1 MAKSRTLLQQFFDGL
16 AHEHAPEFLNTRQK
30 LSRLDGVEAVAASAE
45 DPAPALASR
54 VRIGLILGTMLST
67 PATVY
72 AVESCERLDANLVV
86 YSFLEEAQVMAKL
99 SEHLPAGF
107 DTNRRI
113 EVRHLSG
120 TPTDAV
126 QRAVNRTSR
135 LQFLVCDADGF
146 TGHGVTHRVS
156 LGLNVPV
163 VAVTQC
169 DRKPG

>member
-1 MAKSRTLLQQFFDGL
+1 MARSLLQQFFDGL

-30 LSRLDGVEAVAASAE
+30 LGRLDTLESAPVSAE
-45 DPAPALASR
+45 GPAPALASR

-72 AVESCERLDANLVV
+72 AVESCQRLDANLVV
-86 YSFLEEAQVMAKL
+86 YSFLEEDQVLAKL
-99 SEHLPAGF
+99 SEHLPTDF
-107 DTNRRI
+107 DSARRI

-156 LGLNVPV
+156 LDLNVPV
-163 VAVTQC
+163 VAVTSC
-169 DRKPG
+169 DRKPA

>member
-1 MAKSRTLLQQFFDGL
+1 MAKTRSLLQQFFDGL
-16 AHEHAPEFLNTRQK
+16 AHEHAPEFLNARQK
-30 LSRLDGVEAVAASAE
+30 LGHLDMVE
-45 DPAPALASR
+45 PAPATGEGPVPDLASR

-72 AVESCERLDANLVV
+72 AVESCQRLDANLVV
-86 YSFLEEAQVMAKL
+86 YSFLEEEQVLAKL
-99 SEHLPAGF
+99 SDHLPAGF
-107 DTNRRI
+107 DTTQRI

-146 TGHGVTHRVS
+146 TGHGVTHRVG
-156 LGLNVPV
+156 LDLNVPV
-163 VAVTQC
+163 VAVTSC
-169 DRKPG
+169 DRKPA